1 MFEYLFY
8 QKHQN
13 QDNMVDISTLWPC
26 KQVFFLNV
34 KRANYIA
41 LIWKKANVAKPL
53 LPPIT
58 DHGWNEYGS
67 LTWTSK
73 TFPEEVGEILF
84 DKEFDSNDYIDDNR
98 ESEGKEDIWLSP
110 ALFSFTMYFLF
121 KHSPFFI
128 ILVSF

>member
-1 MFEYLFY
+1 M
-8 QKHQN
+8 N
-13 QDNMVDISTLWPC
+13 VSISLLSKAPKS
-26 KQVFFLNV
+26 KQYGRHVNYTTMQASFFLNV

-41 LIWKKANVAKPL
+41 LIWKKSNVAKPV

-73 TFPEEVGEILF
+73 IFPEEVEEILF
-84 DKEFDSNDYIDDNR
+84 DEEFDSIDYIDDNR
-98 ESEGKEDIWLSP
+98 ESEGKGDIWLSP

-121 KHSPFFI
+121 KHT
-128 ILVSF
+128 SFL

>member
-41 LIWKKANVAKPL
+41 LICKKTNVAKPV
-53 LPPIT
+53 LPRIP

-73 TFPEEVGEILF
+73 IFPEEVEEILF
-84 DKEFDSNDYIDDNR
+84 DGEFDSNDYIDNNR
-98 ESEGKEDIWLSP
+98 ESESEKDIWLSP
-110 ALFSFTMYFLF
+110 VWLSFTMYFLF
-121 KHSPFFI
+121 KRTPF
-128 ILVSF
+128 L

>member
-1 MFEYLFY
+1 
-8 QKHQN
+8 
-13 QDNMVDISTLWPC
+13 MVDISTLWPC

-41 LIWKKANVAKPL
+41 LICKKANVAKPV
-53 LPPIT
+53 LPRIP

-73 TFPEEVGEILF
+73 IFPEEVEEILF
-84 DKEFDSNDYIDDNR
+84 EEEFDSNHYIDDNR
-98 ESEGKEDIWLSP
+98 ESEGEEDIWLSP

-121 KHSPFFI
+121 KHTPFFI
-128 ILVSF
+128 IIVSF